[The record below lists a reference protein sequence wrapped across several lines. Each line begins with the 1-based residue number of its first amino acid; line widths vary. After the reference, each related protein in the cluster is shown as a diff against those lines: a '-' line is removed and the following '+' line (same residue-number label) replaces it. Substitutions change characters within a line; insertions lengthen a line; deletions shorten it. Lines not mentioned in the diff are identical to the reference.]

1 MVANTA
7 FDRVQEPSWRRGFA
21 NLLAKENRAWWGSR
35 RWWVQAGL
43 WTLVVNGLMAFL
55 LFAMPVMLQ
64 LNEDPSDAE
73 SYDAVL
79 QSVGALFQI
88 GTVALALGAIL
99 LSQDQIVGERQSGV
113 IEWIL
118 SKPVSR
124 ASYFLSKLAAD
135 AIAVLVL
142 LVGLQSAIAYG
153 LISLANGGL
162 FPLGPFFAA
171 VGGLAVNTL
180 FYLALTLMMGVLT
193 HNRGTLLG
201 VALGMLFGGLLVG
214 SFMGPYSLFT
224 PWSMTAALPAMALQM
239 GLPLPIWLPLCTT
252 AALTLLC
259 IGVALWAFRTMEF

>member
-1 MVANTA
+1 MVVNSA
-7 FDRVQEPSWRRGFA
+7 FERVQEPGWRRGFA
-21 NLLAKENRAWWGSR
+21 NLLAKENRTWWGTR
-35 RWWVQAGL
+35 RWWVQAGV
-43 WTLVVNGLMAFL
+43 WTIVVNGLMAFL

-64 LNEDPSDAE
+64 MNEDPADAE
-73 SYDAVL
+73 SYDAVV

-99 LSQDQIVGERQSGV
+99 LSQDQILGERQSGV

-135 AIAVLVL
+135 ATAVVVL
-142 LVGLQSAIAYG
+142 LVALQGAIAYG

-162 FPLGPFFAA
+162 FPLVPFLAA

-180 FYLALTLMMGVLT
+180 YYLALTLMMGVLT
-193 HNRGTLLG
+193 DNRGTLLG

-214 SFMGPYSLFT
+214 SFMGTYSLFT
-224 PWSMTAALPAMALQM
+224 PWSMTAALPAIALQTP
-239 GLPLPIWLPLCTT
+239 LPLPSWLPLCTT

-259 IGVALWAFRTMEF
+259 VAVALWRFRTMEF